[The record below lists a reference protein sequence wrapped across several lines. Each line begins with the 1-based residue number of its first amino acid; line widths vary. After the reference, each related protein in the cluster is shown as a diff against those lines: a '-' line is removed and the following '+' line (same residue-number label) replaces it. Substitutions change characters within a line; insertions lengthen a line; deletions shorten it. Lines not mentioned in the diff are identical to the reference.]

1 MNKDDVLKKAI
12 DGISDKYIEEAY
24 LYKRKSG
31 IKKVALQVSIVAA
44 IAAVIV
50 LVYNLM
56 LNDMP
61 YITDSMLKV
70 YAGEN
75 EKILETEFSVIST
88 GSVTDNASV
97 SGSPL
102 MFYIENDNIKTVRYS
117 CKNQFI
123 EFYAPEQEYE
133 NSKNFTVDYE
143 RYGNNTDNDNYFYDS
158 KKLYWN
164 PADMVAKINEM
175 GGIEALSTEERKDVI
190 VLEICYKD
198 GSEECYAIYIELND
212 NGKFYGKIQSYTI
225 SESDEFV
232 LGDDSISYQEK
243 VSQEMENAK
252 ECQELLVETIRKYT
266 DNQINNIFL
275 AAKEY
280 YSDKYYMITDMVL
293 TEMDVSIYAQ
303 NTEYEEDELVYIH
316 VWGPEIDENTWRH
329 MVLGSKDDW
338 ETCEI
343 VAEGY

>member
-1 MNKDDVLKKAI
+1 MSKDDVLKKAI

-24 LYKRKSG
+24 LFKKRNRAKR
-31 IKKVALQVSIVAA
+31 ITIQVGMVAA

-61 YITDSMLKV
+61 YVNDNMLKV

-75 EKILETEFSVIST
+75 QKVLDTEFSVLST

-102 MFYIENDNIKTVRYS
+102 SFYIENDNIETVRYS

-133 NSKNFTVDYE
+133 NSKNFTVDYG
-143 RYGNNTDNDNYFYDS
+143 RYGNNTDNVQYFYNS

-164 PADMVAKINEM
+164 PDDMVAKINEL
-175 GGIEALSTEERKDVI
+175 GSVEALSSEERKDII
-190 VLEICYKD
+190 VLEIRYKD
-198 GSEECYAIYIELND
+198 GSEECYAIYIELNS
-212 NGKFYGKIQSYTI
+212 NGEFCGKMQSYTI

-232 LGDDSISYQEK
+232 YGEDSLSYQEK
-243 VSQEMENAK
+243 MSQEMETAK
-252 ECQELLVETIRKYT
+252 ECQKLLVETTREYT

-275 AAKEY
+275 AAKAY

-293 TEMDVSIYAQ
+293 TESDVAMYAED
-303 NTEYEEDELVYIH
+303 TEYEEDELVYIH
-316 VWGPEIDENTWRH
+316 V
-329 MVLGSKDDW
+329 
-338 ETCEI
+338 
-343 VAEGY
+343 